1 MVWRMPESPIARLR
15 LIGLLEGTSFLL
27 LLLVAMP
34 LKYAFGIPMAVK
46 LVGWAHGVL
55 FIAFVFALPGAVMHA
70 RWSMGRGAL
79 LFLSALLPCGPF
91 FMDRKLRE
99 ADGAAK

>member
-1 MVWRMPESPIARLR
+1 MVSRMPESPIARLR

-34 LKYAFGIPMAVK
+34 LKHAFGMPMAVK
-46 LVGWAHGVL
+46 VAGWAHGAL
-55 FIAFVFALPGAVMHA
+55 FIAFVLALPGAVMHA
-70 RWSMGRGAL
+70 RWSVGRAAL
-79 LFLSALLPCGPF
+79 LFMSALVPGGPF

-99 ADGAAK
+99 ADAAAK